1 MAEPIVQLPRFSLS
15 ASSVNPLSTSP
26 QNDVHTLLE
35 SFSWRYEK
43 PSGIQYEQQRPQGRT
58 SRSHASN
65 IVLARLAER
74 AWCTNFQSSLLNIY
88 CLLQRQHTSSSV
100 GSSHRSYA
108 TDQISEHAAP
118 KYGRKPIRNV
128 TLRFRDKRGASLLCH
143 RNRAA
148 TTDPTTVHVCEQRPH
163 PVGTKPYFVL
173 TIYPVH
179 RLLKIQYIEKTASLG
194 RQNA

>member
-1 MAEPIVQLPRFSLS
+1 MAEPIGQLPRFSLS
-15 ASSVNPLSTSP
+15 ASSVNPYYRPPS

-43 PSGIQYEQQRPQGRT
+43 PSGIQYEQQRPRGRT

-100 GSSHRSYA
+100 SSSHCSYA

-128 TLRFRDKRGASLLCH
+128 TLRLRDKRGASLLCH

-148 TTDPTTVHVCEQRPH
+148 TTDPTTVHVCEQKLH
-163 PVGTKPYFVL
+163 
-173 TIYPVH
+173 TIYPAH
-179 RLLKIQYIEKTASLG
+179 LLLKIQYIEKTASLG

>member
-1 MAEPIVQLPRFSLS
+1 M
-15 ASSVNPLSTSP
+15 
-26 QNDVHTLLE
+26 
-35 SFSWRYEK
+35 
-43 PSGIQYEQQRPQGRT
+43 
-58 SRSHASN
+58 
-65 IVLARLAER
+65 
-74 AWCTNFQSSLLNIY
+74 
-88 CLLQRQHTSSSV
+88 
-100 GSSHRSYA
+100 GSSQRSYA

-128 TLRFRDKRGASLLCH
+128 TLRFRDKRGTSLLCH

-148 TTDPTTVHVCEQRPH
+148 TTDPTTVHVYEQKPH